1 MHAQEK
7 GGAMAQTEE
16 LTITEARKRLLDL
29 PNHAGRVVKV
39 TRRGRPALAIL
50 AWEQYESILETLE
63 VLSDPEL
70 MGALRE
76 GIADIQHG
84 KVVAQEEVRARLA
97 R

>member
-1 MHAQEK
+1 MHVQE
-7 GGAMAQTEE
+7 GEAMAQTEE
-16 LTITEARKRLLDL
+16 LTITEARRRLLDL
-29 PNHAGRVVKV
+29 PNHARRVVKV

-50 AWEQYESILETLE
+50 PWAEYESILETLE

-76 GIADIQHG
+76 GIADIHHG
-84 KVVAQEEVRARLA
+84 KVVAHEEVRARLA